1 MRDNVRVAQDALID
15 AHIHEL
21 DPAYQWLRSI
31 TDPEIRSHAA
41 AVVDIALTGKLAL
54 PAPTLPGDSIRWLR
68 LALERAED
76 RRCRRALLNN
86 LGGWLAQVSPSS
98 RLAFLE
104 GLPLLAPAAAD
115 LAASGMEDVIHAVNR
130 DARLM
135 PCIYAFASTTR
146 EIIQSIARLAVGA
159 AVADMQRL
167 VDLFPFNRVEED
179 REVERLLGVL
189 GSVPQAL
196 PLLLALA
203 AHNVSSAHGTALQL
217 KGKQLG
223 QEYLALFQ
231 KVVAATGTQS
241 IQWCVRK
248 LPELV
253 KTHAAEAVVAATVA
267 IASQYGALAAQAFL
281 EGQTQ
286 AARSV
291 HR

>member
-1 MRDNVRVAQDALID
+1 MSQDALID

-31 TDPEIRSHAA
+31 TDQEIRAHAA
-41 AVVDIALTGKLAL
+41 AVVDIALTGKLSL
-54 PAPTLPGDSIRWLR
+54 PAPPLPNDSIRWLR
-68 LALERAED
+68 LALERAQD
-76 RRCRRALLNN
+76 RRCHRALLDN
-86 LGGWLAQVSPSS
+86 LGEWLAQVSPLS
-98 RLAFLE
+98 RQAFLE
-104 GLPLLAPAAAD
+104 GLPLLAPAAGD
-115 LAASGMEDVIHAVNR
+115 LASSGMNDVIQAVNR
-130 DARLM
+130 DPRLM

-146 EIIQSIARLAVGA
+146 EIIQSIARLAVDA
-159 AVADMQRL
+159 AIADMQRL

-179 REVERLLGVL
+179 REAERLLGVL

-196 PLLLALA
+196 PLLLAIA
-203 AHNVSSAHGTALQL
+203 AHNVSSAHGTVLQL

-223 QEYLALFQ
+223 QEYLTLFE

-253 KTHAAEAVVAATVA
+253 KTQAAEQTVAAAVE
-267 IASQYGALAAQAFL
+267 IATQYGALAAQAFL
-281 EGQTQ
+281 EGQTR
-286 AARSV
+286 AARSA